1 MTARKLR
8 FAVPH
13 PLVLLTACVILAA
26 VGSHLLPAG
35 EYERRDDEATGRSV
49 VVAGTYHEVDPS
61 PVSFFDAIVALPRG
75 MADAAEVIFLVFLIG
90 GAFTVV
96 DETGALKRGVTSLI
110 RSLRGRDLLVIPV
123 VSLFFA
129 TGGVVENMQEE
140 IIPLIPVLLILTRRL
155 GFTPMV
161 AVAMSAGAAF
171 VGSAFSPINPFQVS
185 IAQRLAELPP
195 MSGAGFRIVFL
206 VIALAFW
213 IAMTMRYARR
223 TRGSRRHADD
233 DAAGVDGGSGG
244 SHGPGGEGVRASD
257 LGIFALVLATFG
269 VVVAGMMLWHWGFN
283 ELSAAFFI
291 MGVIVGL
298 LSGMKIGGTAEA
310 YVRGFRSMA
319 YAGLLIGFARAI
331 YVVLQDGRIVDTIV
345 HAMFTP
351 LEGLPVLASSFG
363 MVAAHTAIHVPV
375 PSVSGQ
381 AVLTMPL
388 LVPLSDLL
396 GMSRQVTVLAYQYGA
411 GLCELLTPTNGALMA
426 ILASAGVRYED
437 WIRHVVPL
445 YLGLVTLGLV
455 AIAVAIGV
463 GLQ

>member
-1 MTARKLR
+1 MRR

-13 PLVLLTACVILAA
+13 PLVLLTAGVILAA

-35 EYERRDDEATGRSV
+35 EYDRRHDEATGRSV

-61 PVSFFDAIVALPRG
+61 PVGFFEAIVALPRG

-96 DETGALKRGVTSLI
+96 DGTGALKRGVTSLI
-110 RSLRGRDLLVIPV
+110 RALQGRDLLVIPV

-185 IAQRLAELPP
+185 IAQRLAELPLA
-195 MSGAGFRIVFL
+195 SGAGFRIVFL

-223 TRGSRRHADD
+223 TRVSREEVDVHA
-233 DAAGVDGGSGG
+233 A
-244 SHGPGGEGVRASD
+244 EGVRASD
-257 LGIFALVLATFG
+257 LGIFALVLATFA
-269 VVVAGMMLWHWGFN
+269 VVVVGMMLWHWGFN

-298 LSGMKIGGTAEA
+298 LSGMRLGGTAEA

-345 HAMFTP
+345 HVMFTP

-363 MVAAHTAIHVPV
+363 MVAAQTAIHVPV

-437 WIRHVVPL
+437 WIRFTFPR
-445 YLGLVTLGLV
+445 YLGLVALGLA
-455 AIAVAIGV
+455 AIAVALAV